1 MWKRRHLFAFAVC
14 SILAGA
20 GCAPPADAGS
30 GDDKDDDDD
39 DDVVVD
45 ADRDGFAAPED
56 CDDFN
61 NTIHPGA
68 RERSYD
74 RVDSNCDGEEL
85 PLLGDDQYAAG
96 LVLIDVDED
105 GAISLEEFEAAC
117 AQGALLFD
125 GEPGVVSTQ
134 AKCGG
139 TSACRGMVLHPWNEL
154 FVHDCR
160 GINYCAGW
168 SCTETAPDQGRDGAT
183 AYAEAN
189 CTMCHS
195 GDEPGFVVPVP
206 EGQDVEATVAAFL
219 DRSDDRF
226 RAAIAF
232 GVSGISPN
240 DFAFRNMPSHY
251 EVLSRAEMDAVI
263 AFVRTQ
269 PLHGVAYALGDADPD
284 TEPEE

>member
-1 MWKRRHLFAFAVC
+1 MWKRRPIFAVAVF

-20 GCAPPADAGS
+20 ACNQPADGA
-30 GDDKDDDDD
+30 KDDEEND
-39 DDVVVD
+39 DDVAVVD

-61 NTIHPGA
+61 NTIYPGA

-74 RVDSNCDGEEL
+74 GVDSNCDGEEL
-85 PLLGDDQYAAG
+85 PLLGDNQFEAG
-96 LVLIDVDED
+96 LILIDIDED
-105 GAISLEEFEAAC
+105 GAISLDEFEAAC
-117 AQGALLFD
+117 AQGALLLD
-125 GEPGVVSTQ
+125 GQPGVVSTQ

-168 SCTETAPDQGRDGAT
+168 SCTEAAADKGRDGAT
-183 AYAEAN
+183 AYAEGN
-189 CTMCHS
+189 CTMCHT

-206 EGQDVEATVAAFL
+206 EGQDVEATLAGFL

-232 GVSGISPN
+232 GVSGISPG
-240 DFAFRNMPSHY
+240 DVAYRNMPSHY

-269 PLHGVAYALGDADPD
+269 PLHGVAYALGDVDPD